1 MTYLYNPRRASS
13 AELDRTF
20 VARAGLLKEL
30 LDQLR
35 TQVHAKS
42 LQHLL
47 IVGPRGSGKT
57 HLTTLLARRIR
68 QGDLNQH
75 WRPIQ
80 LAEEHWEVSTVREL
94 ILAAFEMLETE
105 AKAGQPLDDPA
116 GLPDHLRPAAA
127 IQALKRTAD
136 PKQGAELGIALLNEL
151 ARRTGRRNLLIL
163 ENVDEILDAQF
174 HDDFGLKQLRSEL
187 MTGSHSLLI
196 ATSPGRVTGL
206 EEHDYPL
213 FGLFRVYSLEDFS
226 LQDLEELLRK
236 RSELESA
243 ADPQSPAAEFQ
254 RRLVAEP
261 HRIRALLFLTG
272 GNPRMALM
280 LYRVLVQGEVHKARE
295 ELDRLLDELTNY
307 FRERVKELPPQERK
321 IVVALAKSGRAM
333 RPSEIA
339 AEIGLRPQQMSTL
352 ISRLIDRGHLR
363 LAPQREGKGRYY
375 VLREILF
382 RYWHHWRAQEREF
395 LLFVEFLAAWF
406 RREELER
413 WLAEQPARPQ
423 QEAWGPLLQEA
434 ITQQPRIIDRLSL
447 NQQQTSSLTVHQ
459 AALSLDELST
469 DPLIQRFLR
478 QYPVPPDSLGERLFQ
493 ADRAGDWSTS
503 DSLAVT
509 VAEALR
515 DGTIPTDQELGTL
528 VRVLVHGWGDGP
540 LSAANAVHQRRSPDT
555 EAHYLYAV
563 ALARSERH
571 AEAAPELTCLEA
583 GFAADEDPVGQ
594 ACCWYRLAVSQVRL
608 NDLEGCERSLLKA
621 RATFAASGQKLGEAN
636 CLMSLG
642 DLQLRVDDLDGAR
655 ASYAA
660 ALPIYREVRDRL
672 GEANTLNSMATLSI
686 REGRA
691 EEAVD
696 LLRHSADINAQIQN
710 ETGSMGSLGYL
721 GDALMN
727 LRRPVEAVLAYESSL
742 THGRRA
748 QDAHG
753 QALTLWRQAASLEAI
768 RQGIPGLA
776 ALFLCEPLAKRAQ
789 LDLGDSIRR
798 IFEQVREELG
808 EGAFRALT
816 AELEADAETV
826 RQRGVQAAA
835 AMAALRERIRAHQP
849 EVDELTRLVR
859 WMQAGPVSAAEL
871 TVAQQ
876 CVVRVFEQA
885 DVQDIA
891 AGLLQGGLLELL
903 RAKRPADALAWID
916 RLDGWLPETKRG
928 LFAPLAVAARHLR
941 GEPAD
946 ARILDQQ
953 APEVREAVEMILREA
968 QKAG

>member
-116 GLPDHLRPAAA
+116 GLPDHLRPTAA

-243 ADPQSPAAEFQ
+243 ADPQSPAADFQ

-280 LYRVLVQGEVHKARE
+280 LYRVLVQGDVHKARE

-515 DGTIPTDQELGTL
+515 DGTIPADQELGTL

-608 NDLEGCERSLLKA
+608 NDLEGCERSLVKA
-621 RATFAASGQKLGEAN
+621 EATFAASGQKLGEAN
-636 CLMSLG
+636 CLWRLG
-642 DLQLRVDDLDGAR
+642 DLQLRVADLDGAR

-660 ALPIYREVRDRL
+660 ALPLYREVRDRL
-672 GEANTLNSMATLSI
+672 GEANALNSMATLSI

-727 LRRPVEAVLAYESSL
+727 LRRPAEAVLAYESAL

-748 QDAHG
+748 QNVHG
-753 QALTLWRQAASLEAI
+753 QALTLWRQARSLEAI

-798 IFEQVREELG
+798 IFERVREELG
-808 EGAFRALT
+808 EEAFRALT
-816 AELEADAETV
+816 AELEADAEAV
-826 RQRGVQAAA
+826 RQRGVQAAG
-835 AMAALRERIRAHQP
+835 AMAALRERMRAHQP
-849 EVDELTRLVR
+849 EVDELTRLVK

-903 RAKRPADALAWID
+903 RAKRPADALAWIE

-928 LFAPLAVAARHLR
+928 LFAPLAIAARHLR

-968 QKAG
+968 Q